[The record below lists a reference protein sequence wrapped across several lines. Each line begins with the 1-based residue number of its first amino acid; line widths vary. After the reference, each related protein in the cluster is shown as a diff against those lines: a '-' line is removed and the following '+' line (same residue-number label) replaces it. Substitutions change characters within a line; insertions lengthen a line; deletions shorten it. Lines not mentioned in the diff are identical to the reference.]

1 VKPRAAAVVLA
12 AGLGSRFG
20 ATPKMTAQLGG
31 KPILQ
36 HVLNTLH
43 EAGVAPVVVVL
54 GHASDDVRSSVQWR
68 AEIEV
73 VNRHPERGILRS
85 VLLGLRRLAQT
96 WSLPERTL
104 VVLGDQPFLSPE
116 QISVLLA
123 TPVDEERPF
132 VVPRYEDGQSGNP
145 VLLEAG
151 GRFEVEQFLRLSKAT
166 DDRGLSQV
174 FARFPDKV
182 RVVDVP
188 GANPDID
195 TTVDLER
202 LEQAAIVARGYDALG
217 SDYIEWSARIID
229 PARER
234 MVGELTERLP
244 VGARVLDLGCGAGVL
259 STKQLAETF
268 DVTGVDVSADQL
280 ETARRNIPRAT
291 FIQGD
296 MASIAFPPQS
306 FDAVTAFY
314 SIIHVPR
321 DQHLG
326 LFQKI
331 ARWLRP
337 GGHFLAALSAADSA
351 AWTGE
356 WLGQEMFFSG
366 FDAATNRQLLTDAGF
381 DLLIDDEVEIDEPE
395 GSVRF
400 LWVLARRRP

>member
-1 VKPRAAAVVLA
+1 
-12 AGLGSRFG
+12 
-20 ATPKMTAQLGG
+20 MTALLGG

-36 HVLNTLH
+36 HVLDTLH

-54 GHASDDVRSSVQWR
+54 GHASDDVRSSVEWR

-96 WSLPERTL
+96 WSLPERTIVL
-104 VVLGDQPFLSPE
+104 LGDQPFLSPE

-123 TPVDEERPF
+123 TPVDEQRPF

-151 GRFEVEQFLRLSKAT
+151 GRFEVEQFLRLSRAT

-174 FARFPDKV
+174 FAQFPDKV

-188 GANPDID
+188 GANHDID
-195 TTVDLER
+195 TTADLER

-217 SDYIEWSARIID
+217 SDYIEWNTRIID

-244 VGARVLDLGCGAGVL
+244 VGARLLDLGCGAGVL

-268 DVTGVDVSADQL
+268 DVTGVDVSAVQL
-280 ETARRNIPRAT
+280 ETARRNIPRAK

-306 FDAVTAFY
+306 FDAVIAFY

-326 LFQKI
+326 LFQNI

-337 GGHFLAALSAADSA
+337 GGHFLAALSAEDSA
-351 AWTGE
+351 PWTGE

-366 FDAATNRQLLTDAGF
+366 FDAATNRRLLTDAAF

-395 GSVRF
+395 GPVRF